1 MRALAWSLSLIGC
14 TPTVPEPIHDTEPR
28 DSDPTVEQVP
38 GADRDLAD
46 RVFDDTVIHEIELTM
61 SDQAWA
67 DVGQNPWAETWHTAE
82 FRWGDEVVGNVGIRA
97 FGYSSHVAGKPPLKI
112 DFNREVDGQRWRG
125 LETLK
130 LRNGYYDASLMH
142 DALAPWML
150 RTAGVPASRTGW
162 ARVRVNGEPVG
173 LYIVMEAIDDR
184 FLTHSFG
191 NDDGPLYSIEG
202 IRGHGLMPLDDA
214 LAYFKYNTNVTG
226 DGSDLEHLTTL
237 VAQGSDDELAA
248 VLDVDTFFVESI
260 VRTLTG
266 SQDAFSA
273 DGNNFYLYNDP
284 GVDADPDDL
293 HGTWRIIS
301 WDYNFDFAALGMQAA
316 LGVDASR
323 PWATSAFAYDPTTGA
338 PYVDVLHQ
346 RQIAAGRDVDGTIAA
361 LLEGPLAYPVVLAK
375 VQAYAALLADDAAV
389 DVLSGEVAF
398 HNAVAND
405 LVYLHSRWSN
415 ELGVEVA
422 ECPELE
428 PDATLARDMAPQG
441 SVGWGQITADGWFWG
456 DGAVNCVLT
465 DQLCIGFDVAQDH
478 YCTGL
483 YAHAPSDVTLEI
495 PAGATTLRGA
505 VGLQLFGS
513 DCSNGA
519 QFAVVQDGVT
529 LWESQVLSSYS
540 PAQDMGDVAV
550 RPGTVHLVATD
561 LGDWGC
567 DTTSWL
573 DLRAVP

>member
-1 MRALAWSLSLIGC
+1 MRALLWVLSLAAC
-14 TPTVPEPIHDTEPR
+14 TPTGSTPVGPAPV
-28 DSDPTVEQVP
+28 DSDPAVEHVP
-38 GADRDLAD
+38 AADRDAAD
-46 RVFDDTVIHEIELTM
+46 RVFDDTVIHEIELTL
-61 SDQAWA
+61 SDDAWR
-67 DVGQNPWAETWHTAE
+67 DVGQDPWAENWHTAT
-82 FRWGDEVVGNVGIRA
+82 FRWQDEVVDQVGVRA

-162 ARVRVNGEPVG
+162 ARVSVNGEPIG
-173 LYIVMEAIDDR
+173 LYVVMEAIDDR
-184 FLTHSFG
+184 FLTRSFG

-214 LAYFKYNTNVTG
+214 LAYFKTNTSVDS
-226 DGSDLEHLTTL
+226 DGRDLEDLTIV
-237 VAQGSDDELAA
+237 VAQGSDAALAD
-248 VLDVDTFFVESI
+248 VLDLDAFWVESI
-260 VRTLTG
+260 VRTLSG

-293 HGTWRIIS
+293 HGTWRIIP
-301 WDYNFDFAALGMQAA
+301 WDYNFDFAALGLQAA
-316 LGVDASR
+316 LGVDPAQ

-338 PYVDVLHQ
+338 PYVDVLHL
-346 RQIAAGRDVDGTIAA
+346 RQIEGGRDVDATVAE
-361 LLEGPLAYPVVLAK
+361 LLQGPLAYPLVQAK
-375 VQAYAALLADDAAV
+375 VQAYAALLANDAAG
-389 DVLSGEVAF
+389 DPLSGQEAF
-398 HNAVAND
+398 AQAVAND

-422 ECPELE
+422 DCADLE
-428 PDATLARDMAPQG
+428 PDATLARDLSPQG
-441 SVGWGQITADGWFWG
+441 TVGWGQITADGWFWG
-456 DGAVNCVLT
+456 DGAVNCVAT
-465 DQLCIGFDVAQDH
+465 DALCVGFDVRQEH
-478 YCTGL
+478 FCTGL

-495 PAGATTLRGA
+495 PPGATTLRGA
-505 VGLQLFGS
+505 VGLQVFGS
-513 DCSNGA
+513 DCSDGA
-519 QFAVVQDGVT
+519 RFSVVQDGVT
-529 LWESQVLSSYS
+529 LWESPVLSSYT
-540 PAQDMGDVAV
+540 AAHDLGDVPV
-550 RPGTVHLVATD
+550 TPGTVHLIASD
-561 LGDWGC
+561 LGNYAC